1 MDQFARQIEIGGGVG
16 GVVEIGSVSLNSV
29 GLFAAAISSAVPM
42 DDTNSFGDLLS
53 AIDAASTRS
62 GQRRAQHVEQQ
73 RR

>member
-1 MDQFARQIEIGGGVG
+1 MDQFARQFEIGG
-16 GVVEIGSVSLNSV
+16 GVVEIGSVSPNSI

-42 DDTNSFGDLLS
+42 DDTPSFGDLLC
-53 AIDAASTRS
+53 AIDAASISS